1 LLHRFLLQAG
11 ASAREFGDCCW
22 NFRFCIAVERFGF
35 AESRLACGLAFFSVV
50 AAICCT
56 FFTQPVNSLA
66 CTTARKRTEM
76 LLVRDFVAHMANEVV
91 KRLVEGGQIET
102 KAPQAVANRIRLRM
116 LEELTVEDRLN
127 EEVRQILIER
137 QDEMRS
143 TGVSYQEMYKK
154 VKQHLARDRKL
165 VLR

>member
-1 LLHRFLLQAG
+1 MAHV
-11 ASAREFGDCCW
+11 AS
-22 NFRFCIAVERFGF
+22 
-35 AESRLACGLAFFSVV
+35 
-50 AAICCT
+50 
-56 FFTQPVNSLA
+56 
-66 CTTARKRTEM
+66 
-76 LLVRDFVAHMANEVV
+76 EVV

-102 KAPQAVANRIRLRM
+102 KALEAVTNRVRQRM

-127 EEVRQILIER
+127 DEVRQILVER